1 MVFHRVECF
10 YFSIST
16 LINFY
21 FKENFMQTINIF
33 YDENPTT
40 QIKQSLE
47 LLFDTYIDQF
57 YAESKVNSTTS
68 SQQEDVQQ

>member
-68 SQQEDVQQ
+68 SKQEDVQQ

>member
-1 MVFHRVECF
+1 
-10 YFSIST
+10 
-16 LINFY
+16 
-21 FKENFMQTINIF
+21 MQTTNIF
-33 YDENPTT
+33 NDENPTI

-47 LLFDTYIDQF
+47 LLFDTYIDQL